1 MDRVLLS
8 LKNAV
13 TDSVAAKEEA
23 EEVAKDGLIGS
34 IVLPEKLK
42 LLAAVAV
49 ECGNNRPSM
58 LLLVDESNWLRK
70 SVAGEFVA

>member
-13 TDSVAAKEEA
+13 ADSVAAKEEA

-42 LLAAVAV
+42 LLAAV